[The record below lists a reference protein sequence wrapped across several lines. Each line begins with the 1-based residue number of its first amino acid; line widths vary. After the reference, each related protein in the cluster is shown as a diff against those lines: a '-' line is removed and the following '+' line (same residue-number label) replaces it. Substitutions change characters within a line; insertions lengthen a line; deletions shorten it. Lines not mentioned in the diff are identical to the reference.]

1 MVENS
6 IPNFDKIRHQLMSL
20 ERPKKPKMLV
30 VDDEPDNLDLLYRT
44 FRRDFEVLRADS
56 GASALSILSTSGEVA
71 VIISDQRMPE
81 MKGTEF
87 LSKTVPQFPDT
98 VRIILTGFTDVED
111 LVEAINAGQ
120 VYKYITKPWDPHELR
135 TVVQRAAETYELLKH
150 RTEELQW
157 AQAQTALLATI
168 VQVAQE
174 SNSLQACLEPIAKAF
189 GENFLAD
196 SCILQ
201 LIEDNKLAAVCGTY
215 TTIETQAIPLDSDP
229 LTQEAITN
237 HELQIW
243 VNGSSVTSFT
253 GTQHYQ
259 SAGIHMHL
267 LVPIVYRHE
276 LLAVLSLQ
284 WQRKTTPLR
293 EDELKHIHLSAQ
305 QVGLA
310 LTSTRSY
317 QPIV

>member
-1 MVENS
+1 MDNA
-6 IPNFDKIRHQLMSL
+6 IPHLDNISRQLMSL

-44 FRRDFEVLRADS
+44 FRRDFHVLRAES
-56 GASALSILSTSGEVA
+56 GVNALSILSAEGEVA

-111 LVEAINAGQ
+111 LVEAINSGQ

-135 TVVQRAAETYELLKH
+135 AVVQRAAETYELLKQ
-150 RTEELQW
+150 RTEELQR

-174 SNSLQACLEPIAKAF
+174 SDSSESCLEPIAQAF
-189 GENFLAD
+189 GESFYAD
-196 SCILQ
+196 GCILQ
-201 LIEDNKLAAVCGTY
+201 LVENNQLSVDRGIYSTSE
-215 TTIETQAIPLDSDP
+215 TIGISLDKDP
-229 LTQEAITN
+229 LAQEAIAN
-237 HELQIW
+237 HSLQVW
-243 VNGSSVTSFT
+243 VNAPGAAPPA
-253 GTQHYQ
+253 GAEHYQ
-259 SAGIHMHL
+259 SAGIQTHL
-267 LVPIVYRHE
+267 LVPIVYRGE
-276 LLAVLSLQ
+276 LLALLSLQ
-284 WQRKTTPLR
+284 WKQRTTSLR
-293 EDELKHIHLSAQ
+293 EDELKLIHLSAQ

-317 QPIV
+317 QS